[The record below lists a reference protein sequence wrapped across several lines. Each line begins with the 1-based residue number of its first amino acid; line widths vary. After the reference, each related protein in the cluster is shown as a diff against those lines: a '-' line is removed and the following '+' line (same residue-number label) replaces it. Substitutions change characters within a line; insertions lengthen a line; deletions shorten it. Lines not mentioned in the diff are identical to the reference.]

1 MNEIDLSRAD
11 LNLLVLFETVLAE
24 CHVGRAAERL
34 NLTPSAV
41 SHGLGRLRRMMND
54 PLFLRTPRGVVPTAR
69 AMALAEP
76 VAEILARTRR
86 VLASAA
92 PFEPA
97 TSARRFV
104 LGAPDGV
111 SAVFLPGLLDT
122 LARTAPGIDIGLR
135 QVLPSPVPSPEPERG
150 DRTGR
155 SRRNRP

>member
-1 MNEIDLSRAD
+1 
-11 LNLLVLFETVLAE
+11 
-24 CHVGRAAERL
+24 
-34 NLTPSAV
+34 
-41 SHGLGRLRRMMND
+41 MMND

-76 VAEILARTRR
+76 VAEILSRTRR

-111 SAVFLPGLLDT
+111 SAVFLPGLLDRLT
-122 LARTAPGIDIGLR
+122 RTAPGIDIGLR
-135 QVLPSPVPSPEPERG
+135 QVLPSPAPSPEPERG